1 MGGFQ
6 DRIQGS
12 IDYFELD
19 FPEITTKK
27 AMTIQKHTPLK
38 SKLTNPQILNGGCD
52 LFSRD
57 YKLLGVDLREFF
69 NQVVPKL
76 ESAGFKEGQVILQLL
91 CRITKKN

>member
-1 MGGFQ
+1 
-6 DRIQGS
+6 
-12 IDYFELD
+12 
-19 FPEITTKK
+19 
-27 AMTIQKHTPLK
+27 MTIQKHTPLK

-76 ESAGFKEGQVILQLL
+76 ESAGFKEG
-91 CRITKKN
+91 